1 MHSTP
6 HRSPRRADRTHRPGA
21 ACGPRVLLAVLG
33 ALLVATGCSREPR
46 QPNVL
51 LLSIDTLRADHLGC
65 YGGTRVATPNV
76 DRLARDGA
84 LFENAACPMPMKR
97 PSLSKIHTA
106 LHPREHGVVNNG
118 VALAPESTTLA
129 ETLSAAGYQTAAFLP
144 VRLLDAASGL
154 AQGFATYAAPESH
167 HLPADRVAPGAL
179 DWLGARDPQK
189 PFFVWLHLFDP
200 HLPYG
205 PPPEYAPGEGADEI
219 SWKSLLQTANAHDGD
234 VPAATLAR
242 ALELYAGEVAYV
254 DHWVGAV
261 TAKLESLGVLDD
273 TIVVFT
279 ADHGECFDHGIFFE
293 HADCLYEGAVQVPL
307 LVRYPRKVSAGTRVA
322 AQVEHMD
329 VAPTIL
335 ALAGVA
341 PPPEFRGRAL
351 LPAPPAA
358 TGELVP
364 DAFALVQHPLYQDRS
379 AAERSRK
386 QDRIRSVAG
395 VPTREIV
402 TDRQSNALRGTT
414 WKLITDGA
422 ASELYDLPAD
432 RGEQHDLATR
442 KPELTADLRRVLDEK
457 LARHP
462 LRLRETGDVNP
473 RLRETLKA
481 LGYVQ

>member
-1 MHSTP
+1 MRR
-6 HRSPRRADRTHRPGA
+6 RSIAGTALAVVVLAALCAASGCRRA
-21 ACGPRVLLAVLG
+21 
-33 ALLVATGCSREPR
+33 PR

-51 LLSIDTLRADHLGC
+51 LLSVDTLRADHLGC

-76 DRLARDGA
+76 DRLAHDGA
-84 LFENAACPMPMKR
+84 LFENAACPMPMTR
-97 PSLSKIHTA
+97 PSLSTIHTS

-118 VALAPESTTLA
+118 VALAPASVTLA
-129 ETLSAAGYQTAAFLP
+129 GTLAAAGYATAAFTP
-144 VRLLDAASGL
+144 VRLLDASSGL
-154 AQGFATYAAPESH
+154 AQGFASYVAPDAH

-179 DWLGARDPQK
+179 DWLAKRDPAK

-200 HLPYG
+200 HLPYA
-205 PPPEYAPGEGADEI
+205 PPARYAPGPGADEI
-219 SWKSLLQTANAHDGD
+219 SWKSLLADANAHDGD
-234 VPAATLAR
+234 VPQATLAR

-254 DHWVGAV
+254 DHWVGEV
-261 TAKLESLGVLDD
+261 VAKLDALGVLDD
-273 TIVVFT
+273 TILVFT

-293 HADCLYEGAVQVPL
+293 HADCLYEGAVHVPL
-307 LVRYPRKVSAGTRVA
+307 LIRYPRKIAGGTRIA

-341 PPPEFRGRAL
+341 QPPAFRGHAL
-351 LPAPPAA
+351 LPSPSTASD
-358 TGELVP
+358 TG
-364 DAFALVQHPLYQDRS
+364 DAGAFALIEHPLYQDRN
-379 AAERSRK
+379 AEERSRK

-414 WKLITDGA
+414 WKLITDGP

-432 RGEQHDLATR
+432 RGEQHDLASSR
-442 KPELTADLRRVLDEK
+442 PELTADLRRVLEQK
-457 LARHP
+457 LAQHP
-462 LRLRETGDVNP
+462 LHLHADGDVNP